1 MNNRY
6 KESNKLIKKALEII
20 PLGSQTFSKSITQFP
35 RGVSPLFIKRGKGSH
50 VWDVDENEYIDFING
65 LCSVTIGYCDS
76 DINNAIKS
84 QLDSGISFSLP
95 HKLEME
101 VAQIIIDMVPG
112 AEMVRFGKNGTDVT
126 SAAIRL
132 SRAYTDRDHIAVCGY
147 HGWQDWYIGITTK
160 NLGVP
165 KEVSNL
171 THVFEYNNIE
181 SLKKIF
187 EDNHNTVAAVIM
199 EPMNTEWP
207 KNDFLHEVKNI
218 VKFYGAVLIFD
229 ENITGFRFANGGA
242 QELFGIT
249 PDLSTFGKGL
259 GNGCPISAIVGNKK
273 IMKGMVDIFFS
284 GTFGGETI
292 SLSAAKAVLNKI
304 QNEGVIDKISQT
316 GADII
321 SGFNK
326 AVCKYQL
333 ESILEIKGHPSWSI
347 VSFKDTTIYTGLQI
361 KTFIMQEMF
370 KRGIL
375 FTGSHNVSFSH
386 TKADINEL
394 MIAYDEIFK
403 SLSIAI
409 QNNTL
414 ENLLEVDPVQQLFS
428 IR

>member
-1 MNNRY
+1 MSNRY
-6 KESNKLIKKALEII
+6 KESNRLIKKALDVI

-35 RGVSPLFIKRGKGSH
+35 RGVSPLFIERGKGSH

-65 LCSVTIGYCDS
+65 LCSVTIGYSDS
-76 DINNAIKS
+76 DIDYAIKR

-95 HKLEME
+95 HRLEMD
-101 VAQIIIDMVPG
+101 VAQIIVDMVPG
-112 AEMVRFGKNGTDVT
+112 ADMVRFGKNGTDVT

-132 SRAYTDRDHIAVCGY
+132 SRAYTGRDHVAVCGY

-187 EDNHNTVAAVIM
+187 ESNKDTVAAVIM
-199 EPMNTEWP
+199 EPMNIEWP
-207 KNDFLHEVKNI
+207 KDDFLHEVKNI
-218 VKFYGAVLIFD
+218 VKFYGSVLIFD
-229 ENITGFRFANGGA
+229 ENITGFRYANGGA
-242 QELFGIT
+242 QELFGVV

-259 GNGCPISAIVGNKK
+259 GNGCPISAIVGNRK
-273 IMKGMVDIFFS
+273 IMKGMKDIFFS
-284 GTFGGETI
+284 STFGGETI

-304 QNEGVIDKISQT
+304 KNDGVVDKLSKIGTSV
-316 GADII
+316 IL
-321 SGFNK
+321 GFNR
-326 AVCKYQL
+326 AVNKYKL
-333 ESILEIKGHPSWSI
+333 ESILDIKGHPSWSI
-347 VSFKDTTIYTGLQI
+347 VIFKDSATYNGLQI

-375 FTGSHNVSFSH
+375 FTGSHNISFSH
-386 TKADINEL
+386 TKEDIEKL
-394 MIAYDEIFK
+394 MTVYDEVFDI
-403 SLSIAI
+403 LSMSI
-409 QNNTL
+409 QNGTL
-414 ENLLEVDPVQQLFS
+414 ENLLEVDPIQQLFS

>member
-1 MNNRY
+1 MSNRY
-6 KESNKLIKKALEII
+6 KESNRLIKKALDVI

-35 RGVSPLFIKRGKGSH
+35 RGVSPLFIERGKGSH

-65 LCSVTIGYCDS
+65 LCSVTIGYSDS
-76 DINNAIKS
+76 DIDYAIKR

-95 HKLEME
+95 HRLEMD
-101 VAQIIIDMVPG
+101 VAQIIVDMVPG
-112 AEMVRFGKNGTDVT
+112 ADMVRFGKNGTDVT

-132 SRAYTDRDHIAVCGY
+132 SRAYTGRDHVAVCGY

-187 EDNHNTVAAVIM
+187 ESNKDTVAAVIM
-199 EPMNTEWP
+199 EPMNIEWP
-207 KNDFLHEVKNI
+207 KDDFLHEVKNI
-218 VKFYGAVLIFD
+218 VKFYGSVLIFD
-229 ENITGFRFANGGA
+229 ENITGFRYANGGA
-242 QELFGIT
+242 QELFGVV

-259 GNGCPISAIVGNKK
+259 GNGCPISAIVGNRK
-273 IMKGMVDIFFS
+273 IMKGMKDIFFS
-284 GTFGGETI
+284 STFGGETI

-304 QNEGVIDKISQT
+304 KNDGVVDKLSTIGTSV
-316 GADII
+316 IL
-321 SGFNK
+321 GFNR
-326 AVCKYQL
+326 AVNKYKL
-333 ESILEIKGHPSWSI
+333 ESILDIKGHPSWSI
-347 VSFKDTTIYTGLQI
+347 VIFKDSATYNGLQI

-375 FTGSHNVSFSH
+375 FTGSHNISFSH
-386 TKADINEL
+386 TKEDIEKL
-394 MIAYDEIFK
+394 MTVYDEVFDI
-403 SLSIAI
+403 LSMSI
-409 QNNTL
+409 QNGTL
-414 ENLLEVDPVQQLFS
+414 ENLLEVDPIQQLFS

>member
-35 RGVSPLFIKRGKGSH
+35 RGKGSH

-171 THVFEYNNIE
+171 THVFI
-181 SLKKIF
+181 
-187 EDNHNTVAAVIM
+187 
-199 EPMNTEWP
+199 
-207 KNDFLHEVKNI
+207 
-218 VKFYGAVLIFD
+218 
-229 ENITGFRFANGGA
+229 IT
-242 QELFGIT
+242 
-249 PDLSTFGKGL
+249 
-259 GNGCPISAIVGNKK
+259 
-273 IMKGMVDIFFS
+273 
-284 GTFGGETI
+284 
-292 SLSAAKAVLNKI
+292 
-304 QNEGVIDKISQT
+304 
-316 GADII
+316 
-321 SGFNK
+321 
-326 AVCKYQL
+326 
-333 ESILEIKGHPSWSI
+333 IL
-347 VSFKDTTIYTGLQI
+347 
-361 KTFIMQEMF
+361 
-370 KRGIL
+370 
-375 FTGSHNVSFSH
+375 
-386 TKADINEL
+386 
-394 MIAYDEIFK
+394 
-403 SLSIAI
+403 
-409 QNNTL
+409 
-414 ENLLEVDPVQQLFS
+414 LLLLLWN
-428 IR
+428 R